1 MVDKIVLAI
10 DRDDDL
16 GRKAGV
22 RSPVIG
28 RDENLK
34 AAIRLAEADPEDSDV
49 NTIFGAIKVYDELKR
64 RGESVEIVTV
74 CGDERVGTVS
84 DSKIAE
90 QLDDIAKRL
99 GARSVVIVTDG
110 SEDEFVLPI
119 IESRFKVDG
128 VVRII
133 VKQSKTIESTY
144 YLIKKMLND
153 PKIARATL
161 APLGIILTVYS
172 ISLILKNPEWGLGAI
187 TFVLGVYFLV
197 KAYGLEESVENYLS
211 TVKKSLMEGRL
222 SFVMY
227 LIALILFVIGVI
239 EGVYN
244 FWVVYNQR
252 VMPGVVTLIFC
263 FIYGSIWW
271 IVFSGISV
279 TLGKIF
285 DHILERKP
293 FKKFITM
300 IFLIIAAGW
309 AFWGASVFMLSS
321 LIKVSSPIRNLV
333 MSMVIAV
340 LISLLGIIPL
350 KYEGRTSSQ

>member
-1 MVDKIVLAI
+1 MVDKVVLAI

-16 GRKAGV
+16 GRKAGIS
-22 RSPVIG
+22 SPVIG

-34 AAIRLAEADPEDSDV
+34 AAIKLAEADPEDSDV
-49 NTIFGAIKVYDELKR
+49 NTIFGAIKVYDELKG
-64 RGESVEIVTV
+64 RGEDVEIVTV
-74 CGDERVGTVS
+74 CGDERVGTIS

-90 QLDDIAKRL
+90 QLDEIAERL
-99 GARSVVIVTDG
+99 GAKRVVVVTDG

-144 YLIKKMLND
+144 YLIKKMMND
-153 PKIARATL
+153 PKVARATL

-197 KAYGLEESVENYLS
+197 KAYGLEESVESYIS
-211 TVKKSLMEGRL
+211 TIKRSLMEGRL

-227 LIALILFVIGVI
+227 IIALILFIIGVV
-239 EGVYN
+239 EGLYN
-244 FWVVYNQR
+244 FWMVYNR
-252 VMPGVVTLIFC
+252 GVMPGIVTLAFS

-285 DHILERKP
+285 DHILEGKP
-293 FKKFITM
+293 FRKFVTM

-309 AFWGASVFMLSS
+309 AFWGASLFMLGD
-321 LIKVSSPIRNLV
+321 IIRVGSPIRSLV
-333 MSMVIAV
+333 MSMALAV
-340 LISLLGIIPL
+340 FVSLLGIIPL